1 MTMFCYHF
9 CLIYIIA
16 GYGAENRILQLNML
30 SKSKD
35 KNEIYMTY
43 FFLERHDFVAEKML
57 FL

>member
-43 FFLERHDFVAEKML
+43 FFWSGMTL
-57 FL
+57 